1 VVDEIRARK
10 AEVVVEDQGALPD
23 VICDPKGLRT
33 ALAALLSN
41 AVVHGADGGE
51 ICIRVQHREAEV
63 LINILDQ
70 GPGVDPRDI
79 PRLLRPFEQGEN
91 ALIRRGEGAG
101 LGLPL
106 AFMLCRGMGGGLTLT
121 PRVEGG
127 LNAAIRVPAPA
138 GGTTN

>member
-1 VVDEIRARK
+1 MLFR
-10 AEVVVEDQGALPD
+10 
-23 VICDPKGLRT
+23 
-33 ALAALLSN
+33 S
-41 AVVHGADGGE
+41 GGE

-63 LINILDQ
+63 LISIIDQ
-70 GPGVDPRDI
+70 GPGVEPRDI

-127 LNAAIRVPAPA
+127 LNAAIRVPAPP
-138 GGTTN
+138 G